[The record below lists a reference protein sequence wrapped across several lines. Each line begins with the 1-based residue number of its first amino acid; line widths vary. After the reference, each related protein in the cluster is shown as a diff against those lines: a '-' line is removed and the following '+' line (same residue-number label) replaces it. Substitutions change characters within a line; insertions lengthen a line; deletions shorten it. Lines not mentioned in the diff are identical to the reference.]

1 MVDYGI
7 TRGGTITGPVTIS
20 GSAPTGK
27 LLYVKNTA
35 SAPSD
40 HTVVVEGVNATDRAI
55 GLLATGDTQDRHNM
69 TIAGLLQWGSG
80 AAGLDTNLYRA
91 AANALQ
97 TDDPLTLPAPYI
109 ETSSPANFTL
119 AAQTASA
126 LTVAAVATGTYRM
139 DCMAVISNA
148 TGTTTISW
156 TGPAGATMQ
165 WNDTTTST
173 DYAATIG
180 ATNTYASSAS
190 TRMALFSGI
199 FKTTGTAGNLTMTIG
214 VSAGTTVLAAGSNLS
229 LQRRA

>member
-7 TRGGTITGPVTIS
+7 TQGGTITGPVTIS

-40 HTVVVEGVNATDRAI
+40 HTIVVEGVNATDRAI

-69 TIAGLLQWGSG
+69 TIAGLLQWGAG
-80 AAGLDTNLYRA
+80 NAGLDTNLYRSA
-91 AANALQ
+91 ASALA
-97 TDDPLTLPAPYI
+97 TDDPLTIPLPYA
-109 ETSSPANFTL
+109 ELGAPANFTL
-119 AAQTASA
+119 AAQTATG
-126 LTVAAVATGTYRM
+126 LVVAAVATGTYLM
-139 DCMAVISNA
+139 DCAAIISNA
-148 TGTTTISW
+148 TGTTAVSW

-180 ATNTYASSAS
+180 ATNSYASSAS
-190 TRMALFSGI
+190 TRMALFKGI
-199 FKTTGTAGNLTMTIG
+199 FKTTGTAGNLTMTLG
-214 VSAGTTVLAAGSNLS
+214 VSAGTTVLAAGSFLNL
-229 LQRRA
+229 RRIA